1 MGKNLEQLLF
11 KSKNR
16 SSAQSL
22 KVTWITKLI
31 VTGSDLLYLIAAL
44 NRRHMQR
51 LNNAL
56 QLLYGLLTQFKV
68 IISDSKG
75 RSQTQELKDVAAQPF
90 LGSKIGDSIDSS
102 TVGIT
107 GGKIRITG
115 GSDKSGTP
123 MRPDIH
129 GGVKKYVLLSKGVG
143 MRDIKEG
150 NRIRKLVRGNLI
162 TEEIYQ
168 LNCML
173 IDNNLPDISV
183 NQDKPAK
190 DDTKQ

>member
-1 MGKNLEQLLF
+1 MVVHL
-11 KSKNR
+11 
-16 SSAQSL
+16 
-22 KVTWITKLI
+22 WIKIFTK
-31 VTGSDLLYLIAAL
+31 YLIK
-44 NRRHMQR
+44 QR
-51 LNNAL
+51 LNNAF
-56 QLLYGLLTQFKV
+56 QLLFWILAQFKV
-68 IISDSKG
+68 IISDAKG
-75 RSQTQELKDVAAQPF
+75 KSQAQEIKDVAAQPF

-115 GSDKSGTP
+115 GSDRSGTP

-143 MRDIKEG
+143 MRDIKDG

-173 IDNNLPDISV
+173 IDCNLPDLSV
-183 NQDKPAK
+183 DQGDKLAK
-190 DDTKQ
+190 DDIKN